1 MKPLI
6 AVIGGTGKS
15 GKYLVKQLLHEGY
28 NIKLLTRQPENI
40 QIQSPLVQIVK
51 GDARNPEAISTLLLG
66 CGAVVSTLGQPK
78 GETPIFSAAT
88 TNVVNA
94 MQVHCINRYIVTTG
108 VNVDTPFDNKGTA
121 AKFATEWMK
130 TNYTATTADK
140 QTEYKILSASAVDW
154 TLVRLPLIEQ
164 TDAVSEIG
172 VSLEDCPSQIISA
185 ANLANFLIGQLADKS
200 YYKEAPFIANK

>member
-15 GKYLVKQLLHEGY
+15 GKYVVKQLLHEGY
-28 NIKLLTRQPENI
+28 RIKLLLRQPENL
-40 QIQSPLVQIVK
+40 QIDNPLLQPVK
-51 GDARNPEAISTLLLG
+51 GDARNQEAILALLQG
-66 CGAVVSTLGQPK
+66 CDAVISTLGQPK

-88 TNVVNA
+88 TNVLYA
-94 MQVHCINRYIVTTG
+94 MQAHGISRYIVTTG
-108 VNVDTPFDNKGTA
+108 VNVDTSFDAKGTA

-140 QTEYKILSASAVDW
+140 QTEYEILSASGVDW

-164 TDAVSEIG
+164 TDTRNEVNL
-172 VSLEDCPSQIISA
+172 SLKDCPGSKISA
-185 ANLANFLIGQLADKS
+185 ADLAHFLISQLNDGT
-200 YYKEAPFIANK
+200 YYKKAPFIANK